1 MSLVLINQEIR
12 ACHKCDL
19 CHERWKA
26 VPGAGS
32 PTADIVLIGEAPGT
46 NENAKGLP
54 FIGRAG
60 AVLDSILQ
68 TFSLTRQEIFLCNV
82 LKCQPPSNRDPL
94 PAELEACLPYLDR
107 QLAFI
112 KPRLVIG
119 LGNFSI
125 QYLFPGLEPKQARG
139 TFRNNGQFLATA
151 TYHPAAVL
159 RGRPALKDVIVE
171 DIRKGLAWLGKPV
184 NPESS

>member
-12 ACHKCDL
+12 TCKRCDL

-32 PTADIVLIGEAPGT
+32 PAADIVLIGEAPGT

-60 AVLDSILQ
+60 ALLDTILKELG
-68 TFSLTRQEIFLCNV
+68 LTRQEIFLTNV
-82 LKCQPPSNRDPL
+82 LKCQPPGNRDPL

-119 LGNFSI
+119 LGSFSI

-139 TFRNNGQFLATA
+139 AFRNNGRYLCTA
-151 TYHPAAVL
+151 TYHPAAAL
-159 RGRPALKDVIVE
+159 RGRPALKDVIIT
-171 DIRKGLAWLGKPV
+171 DMKKGLVWLH
-184 NPESS
+184 PE